1 MKIKIIG
8 SGWFGCHVALT
19 LLRDG
24 HEVELHEMND
34 QIFTGASG
42 KIPARLHLGATHYP
56 RSMLTQEAC
65 LSHKEEFMAEYGHV
79 TGSVPIN
86 IYAIASDHSMLDFG
100 TYHFIV
106 KDKCEILTVYDPA
119 ELGLYNVE
127 GAVMTGERHIIVDKS
142 KAYFEKELKDVLFFN
157 SNDFSEDGYDW
168 VIDCTFCSQD
178 AYMIDRFEPCLVPL
192 LEGDATKAVTIMDG
206 PFPSLYPWNP
216 EKNLLSLSSAKY
228 SPFSKSIKT
237 WAEARHL
244 LDNLTKEEVEKQA
257 TDMVNSM
264 AHFYPRVKDFK
275 VVDHMLS
282 IRAMPL
288 SAADTRLVHV
298 VKQSDKRIRIRAGK
312 IDAVVEAG
320 REVKRLMNE

>member
-1 MKIKIIG
+1 MKVKIIG

-24 HEVELHEMND
+24 HKVELHEIND
-34 QIFTGASG
+34 DIFTGASG

-56 RSMLTQEAC
+56 RSMLTQKAC

-79 TGSVPIN
+79 TGNIPIN

-142 KAYFEKELKDVLFFN
+142 KAYFKKELKDILFFN

-206 PFPSLYPWNP
+206 PFPSLYPWNSK
-216 EKNLLSLSSAKY
+216 KNLLSLSSAKY

-237 WAEARHL
+237 WVEARNL
-244 LDNLTKEEVEKQA
+244 LDNLTKDEIEKQA
-257 TDMVNSM
+257 TDMINSM

-275 VVDHMLS
+275 LVDHMLS

-298 VKQSDKRIRIRAGK
+298 IKQSDKRIRIRAGK